1 MAVSQSTLLVVAL
14 VLVAFGIAPSAGQH
28 HAGWHWGGASPMY
41 NSQTEASF
49 TGIVMA
55 VNRVPASGRHCWD
68 AADVYGAHLTFA
80 TATETIEVH
89 LGPAAMLEEK
99 NVTIASGD
107 ALTILGSRI
116 TLGGTPVLLAREITR
131 GNETWQLRDPAGFP
145 LWNYRGSFPR
155 GRHY

>member
-1 MAVSQSTLLVVAL
+1 
-14 VLVAFGIAPSAGQH
+14 
-28 HAGWHWGGASPMY
+28 
-41 NSQTEASF
+41 
-49 TGIVMA
+49 
-55 VNRVPASGRHCWD
+55 
-68 AADVYGAHLTFA
+68 
-80 TATETIEVH
+80 
-89 LGPAAMLEEK
+89 MLEEK